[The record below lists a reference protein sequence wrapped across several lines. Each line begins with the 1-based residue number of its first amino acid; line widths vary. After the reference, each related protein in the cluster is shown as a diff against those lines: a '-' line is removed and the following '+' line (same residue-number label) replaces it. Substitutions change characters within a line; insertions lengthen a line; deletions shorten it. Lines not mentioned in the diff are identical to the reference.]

1 MSDHLRRLS
10 RRRCHLGLEP
20 GLVKT
25 QGTRWG
31 RTALLTVWQLC
42 ARDGRRMGVQSTI
55 GDHEGSSCHNATPT
69 VLRSSAGRSLPRNIT
84 GRNLG
89 AVRLRSLCTNARVD
103 RRKGAQNLYQIQ
115 GPRAHGN
122 FGDYGWLNGVPRKQ
136 QNQIA
141 YQMFKARGDQPW
153 RPYDHCYWGMSY

>member
-1 MSDHLRRLS
+1 MLLLLFCGVAQADHYHATS
-10 RRRCHLGLEP
+10 PAEIWAQSGFARCVRMRES
-20 GLVKT
+20 T
-25 QGTRWG
+25 
-31 RTALLTVWQLC
+31 
-42 ARDGRRMGVQSTI
+42 DGR
-55 GDHEGSSCHNATPT
+55 
-69 VLRSSAGRSLPRNIT
+69 
-84 GRNLG
+84 
-89 AVRLRSLCTNARVD
+89 
-103 RRKGAQNLYQIQ
+103 GAQNLYQIQ